1 MHHEEKTLN
10 LLELDLESSF
20 ECVKTESDLVRFFS
34 KVKALHDSV
43 LKQVNWTTEN
53 EVRQDLRV
61 YYGHKDVLQVV
72 FHSQYESSPFVEIIA
87 VKVEL
92 LNIRPEWEIQATGEI
107 KDGRIIIS
115 FGGNAFVSPGV
126 PAFGFACQSLYYRI
140 HDKASLPTT
149 VSAS

>member
-1 MHHEEKTLN
+1 M
-10 LLELDLESSF
+10 
-20 ECVKTESDLVRFFS
+20 
-34 KVKALHDSV
+34 KALHDSV

-92 LNIRPEWEIQATGEI
+92 LNIRPEWRMHRQPVRSKTGVLFLLW
-107 KDGRIIIS
+107 R
-115 FGGNAFVSPGV
+115 
-126 PAFGFACQSLYYRI
+126 
-140 HDKASLPTT
+140 
-149 VSAS
+149 